1 MKPAFCDVFPL
12 VTLHFNNSSKI
23 FTLMDLTRFAVLLAI
38 SLAAW
43 TKCFFATGLFVLDE
57 AALHTLQRFDVCLA
71 TAVADCKIY
80 NKHITTHFLFHEQRV
95 SQFLQLTHNIFHF
108 FLFLQHS
115 HISNSRFSTF
125 PQHFQLSHFHISHF
139 HFFHEFFFV
148 RDK

>member
-12 VTLHFNNSSKI
+12 VTLHFNNSSKT

-95 SQFLQLTHNIFHF
+95 SCPQHFPFFPFSTTFSRFQFPIFHF
-108 FLFLQHS
+108 PTT
-115 HISNSRFSTF
+115 FSAF
-125 PQHFQLSHFHISHF
+125 PFSHFPLPLF
-139 HFFHEFFFV
+139 PRVFFV